1 MKPKWLTLVLLILL
15 ISGCSQT
22 TSSESTEKENIEGIK
37 WYFSL
42 EKALGLAKKE
52 NKLIMA
58 DFYSEHCGWCQV
70 LDRTTYTNPK
80 VIELSKKFIS
90 LKIDCDRDRLISAKY
105 RIRGLPTILFI
116 DSKGNVVHSIVGYRK
131 AEDFILEMKQALE
144 KFGRV

>member
-22 TSSESTEKENIEGIK
+22 TSSESKKKGNIGGIK

-42 EKALGLAKKE
+42 EEALRLAKKG

-58 DFYSEHCGWCQV
+58 DFYSERCGWCHK
-70 LDRTTYTNPK
+70 LDRTTYINLEA
-80 VIELSKKFIS
+80 IELSKKFIPV
-90 LKIDCDRDRLISAKY
+90 KIDCDRNRLISAKY

-116 DSKGNVVHSIVGYRK
+116 DSKGNIVHSIVGYRRQR
-131 AEDFILEMKQALE
+131 ILS
-144 KFGRV
+144 